1 MARQDGLHAP
11 DDDAP
16 ASPEVDSAAS
26 PADAEGAQDA
36 ERARDA
42 ELPQDPSSQTVLD
55 LLAEGVPMALVA
67 DLVDPAGPASPVI
80 LEEEGLP
87 EQAWWERDLEAP
99 GEDEGAPDAGSTP
112 SSPQGDA

>member
-1 MARQDGLHAP
+1 MARQDDSHAP

-26 PADAEGAQDA
+26 SADA

-67 DLVDPAGPASPVI
+67 DLVDPTGPASPVI

-87 EQAWWERDLEAP
+87 EQAWWERDFEAP
-99 GEDEGAPDAGSTP
+99 GEDEGAPDARPTP

>member
-26 PADAEGAQDA
+26 PADAERAQDA

-87 EQAWWERDLEAP
+87 EQAWWERDFEAP
-99 GEDEGAPDAGSTP
+99 GEDEGAPDARPTP

>member
-16 ASPEVDSAAS
+16 ASREGDSVAS
-26 PADAEGAQDA
+26 PTDAEGAQDA

-112 SSPQGDA
+112 SSPQGDT